1 MDNLFTEIYEQ
12 YYKDVYRLIY
22 SYLLNK
28 QDTEDIL
35 QKTFTKLYKECY
47 KFHGVDSNVKKWL
60 FKVAINEVNDYFKLF
75 WNKNKTYINMESISN
90 VKNSDNE
97 ITLLVASLEKQYRLP
112 IYLYYYEGYNISEIA
127 KIMNKTE
134 TCIKTRLKRAKEKLK
149 QEMEGEVYENY

>member
-112 IYLYYYEGYNISEIA
+112 IYLYYYEGYSCAEGA
-127 KIMNKTE
+127 KILRISGTAFR
-134 TCIKTRLKRAKEKLK
+134 TRLKRGREKTK
-149 QEMEGEVYENY
+149 